1 MKKIILGFLIA
12 MTSSVALAINTTIP
26 QAQNAGD
33 IPYGNSNGTY
43 SPSSLTTLN
52 NSWLTTKTTDNLT
65 EGLTNFYFTNDRVG
79 SVIYSSSTIPKTNQI
94 NAWTGQQNFTNLT
107 SSTATTS
114 TLAITGLT
122 GIPYSN
128 GLTKPLSLAT
138 SANIDS
144 LYGYTPMDKATTTL
158 DGMTRINTTLG
169 TPAGAFLAVNP
180 SGTIISTT
188 TPTSGGTPGGN
199 SGEIQYNNGG
209 SFGGNSGLTYS
220 SLDDNSTLTIS
231 TFIGDAGL
239 KVGGGSAT
247 TSVNALGV
255 STEFLGNPRIDF
267 DNFLWRTGF
276 LDLQGAIIQGGSGET
291 VSGLTMDT
299 FGGMI
304 SVTDGAFTVSTTTA
318 TSTLP
323 KLTSTSLK
331 VDTLVNFWG
340 NVWNSLAEFATY
352 IKSLFSAMYP
362 LTYLDGTFGLSS
374 DMATS
379 SEYFRWSDRM
389 SIPQATSTDET
400 QKFGSCLESGGK
412 SVTITKVDTLIAST
426 TSADATNEGIT
437 WNINI
442 GNTTSSTSPM
452 TLFTE
457 GKNSRG
463 TSTVQTFTPNG
474 TVTIPAGY
482 CYWFSPSSASTTQIQ
497 QFYLNLWGNL
507 N

>member
-1 MKKIILGFLIA
+1 

-199 SGEIQYNNGG
+199 NKEIQFNDNGI
-209 SFGGNSGLTYS
+209 FGGNNRIVFNSSDPFYS
-220 SLDDNSTLTIS
+220 TPAID
-231 TFIGDAGL
+231 
-239 KVGGGSAT
+239 VGNGTAT
-247 TSVNALGV
+247 TSYMSRGMV
-255 STEFLGNPRIDF
+255 SSAQGSPLFFIIDF
-267 DNFLWRTGF
+267 LW
-276 LDLQGAIIQGGSGET
+276 
-291 VSGLTMDT
+291 VSGFADGQGSFISGGNQTDSASGITMDT